1 MEIENQKYKVYVQT
15 ALLYYEKQK
24 IKEIFETYNTRLTTI
39 NYKMNILLNDI
50 NKLNK
55 IQQSNDEHTKI
66 NELIDLIRENI
77 NFNNIKED
85 IINKCDNI
93 NKINNDIH
101 KTVDNKSLDVTFI
114 KSICEE
120 KPLGTKDK
128 QIIQGDIFLSSSSDE
143 TNDDKKEADKT
154 DEDKLK
160 RDAYNA
166 KRRERRLQKKNQQK
180 D

>member
-39 NYKMNILLNDI
+39 DYKMNILLNDI
-50 NKLNK
+50 NKLNQ
-55 IQQSNDEHTKI
+55 IQQTNDEHTKI

-93 NKINNDIH
+93 NQINNDIH

-128 QIIQGDIFLSSSSDE
+128 QIIQGDLFLSSSSDE

-166 KRRERRLQKKNQQK
+166 KRRERRLQKKNQSK

>member
-1 MEIENQKYKVYVQT
+1 M
-15 ALLYYEKQK
+15 
-24 IKEIFETYNTRLTTI
+24 KEIFDTYNTRLTTI
-39 NYKMNILLNDI
+39 DYRVNILLNDI
-50 NKLNK
+50 NKLNQ
-55 IQQSNDEHTKI
+55 IQETHDEQSKI
-66 NELIDLIRENI
+66 NELIDLIRQNI
-77 NFNNIKED
+77 NFDNIKDD

-93 NKINNDIH
+93 NQINKDIH
-101 KTVDNKSLDVTFI
+101 KTVNNKALDVTFI

-128 QIIQGDIFLSSSSDE
+128 QIIEGDLFTSSSSDE

>member
-24 IKEIFETYNTRLTTI
+24 IKEIFDTYNTRLTTI
-39 NYKMNILLNDI
+39 DYKMNILLNDI
-50 NKLNK
+50 NKLNQ
-55 IQQSNDEHTKI
+55 IQETNDEQTKI

-77 NFNNIKED
+77 DFNNIKED

-93 NKINNDIH
+93 NQINKDIH
-101 KTVDNKSLDVTFI
+101 KIGDNKSLDVTFI
-114 KSICEE
+114 KDVCEE

-128 QIIQGDIFLSSSSDE
+128 QIIQGDIFTSSLS
-143 TNDDKKEADKT
+143 DDKKEADKT

-166 KRRERRLQKKNQQK
+166 KRRERRLQKKNQSK

>member
-1 MEIENQKYKVYVQT
+1 
-15 ALLYYEKQK
+15 
-24 IKEIFETYNTRLTTI
+24 
-39 NYKMNILLNDI
+39 MNILLNDI

-93 NKINNDIH
+93 NQINNDIH
-101 KTVDNKSLDVTFI
+101 KTVDN

-128 QIIQGDIFLSSSSDE
+128 QIIQGDLFSSSSSDE

>member
-1 MEIENQKYKVYVQT
+1 
-15 ALLYYEKQK
+15 
-24 IKEIFETYNTRLTTI
+24 
-39 NYKMNILLNDI
+39 MNILLNDI
-50 NKLNK
+50 NKLNQ
-55 IQQSNDEHTKI
+55 IQETNDEQTKI
-66 NELIDLIRENI
+66 NELVNLIRENI
-77 NFNNIKED
+77 NFNNVKED
-85 IINKCDNI
+85 IISKCDNI
-93 NKINNDIH
+93 NQINNNIH

-114 KSICEE
+114 KDVCEE

-166 KRRERRLQKKNQQK
+166 KRRERRLEKKINK
-180 D
+180 KINYIITI

>member
-24 IKEIFETYNTRLTTI
+24 IKEIFDTYNTRLTTI
-39 NYKMNILLNDI
+39 DYKMNILLNDI
-50 NKLNK
+50 NKLNQ
-55 IQQSNDEHTKI
+55 IQDINNEQTKI
-66 NELIDLIRENI
+66 NELVDLIRQNI
-77 NFNNIKED
+77 NLNNIKED
-85 IINKCDNI
+85 IINKCNNI
-93 NKINNDIH
+93 NQINKDIH
-101 KTVDNKSLDVTFI
+101 KTVDNKSLDFTFI

-128 QIIQGDIFLSSSSDE
+128 QIIEGDFFTSSSDE
-143 TNDDKKEADKT
+143 TNDDKK

-160 RDAYNA
+160 KDAYNA
-166 KRRERRLQKKNQQK
+166 KRREKRLEKKNQQK

>member
-24 IKEIFETYNTRLTTI
+24 IKEIFDTYSERLTTI
-39 NYKMNILLNDI
+39 DYKMNILLNDI
-50 NKLNK
+50 NKLNQ
-55 IQQSNDEHTKI
+55 IQEIHDEQSKI
-66 NELIDLIRENI
+66 NELIDLIRQNI
-77 NFNNIKED
+77 NFDNIKDD

-93 NKINNDIH
+93 NQINKDIH

-128 QIIQGDIFLSSSSDE
+128 QIIQGDLFFLSSDE

-166 KRRERRLQKKNQQK
+166 KRRERRLQKKNQSK